1 MGARSKLVAVSA
13 VIIGAGILVLGS
25 YALFV
30 KAQAESLLNDITE
43 LTVGIST
50 ESEVK
55 QLTTKHDR
63 YMVSDFLRKWTFDL
77 RSSEQMALHLE
88 IGAACRVS
96 DINHGGERQRLQH

>member
-13 VIIGAGILVLGS
+13 VIIGAGILVLS

-30 KAQAESLLNDITE
+30 KAQAESLLNDITA